1 MYAQESHL
9 VAEIEFW
16 RELIDS
22 QTRNRSATALERM
35 RQALA
40 LAERKLLLLE
50 LDLTVS
56 EDGTTGS
63 RSRKEH

>member
-16 RELIDS
+16 RELIDR
-22 QTRNRSATALERM
+22 QTRNRSETALERM

-56 EDGTTGS
+56 EEWVEGT